1 MASCPVNSK
10 FKRRMDSE
18 GERGGLQGGLAGFLA
33 IQPSHHHI
41 RTPPPI
47 SPWELLLPQATQADR
62 AAGGRKGCA
71 SLSRVTEGE
80 KVGPGT
86 QSRPAVSLTPPG
98 LPGHSE
104 SG

>member
-1 MASCPVNSK
+1 
-10 FKRRMDSE
+10 MDPE
-18 GERGGLQGGLAGFLA
+18 GERGPQGGLAGSLA

-47 SPWELLLPQATQADR
+47 APRELLLPQGTQADR
-62 AAGGRKGCA
+62 AAGGRMGCA
-71 SLSRVTEGE
+71 PLSRVTEGE

-98 LPGHSE
+98 PLDTESPADSLPEG
-104 SG
+104 GRAV